1 MEYSDYGPLLRLLKE
16 VQKVETCVNMKLAR
30 FMCKRILLAVK
41 YMHKRRFAHLDI
53 KHENILLDKNL
64 QPKLSGFGL
73 SAELKEEL
81 NGFVEPLK

>member
-1 MEYSDYGPLLRLLKE
+1 
-16 VQKVETCVNMKLAR
+16 
-30 FMCKRILLAVK
+30 
-41 YMHKRRFAHLDI
+41 MHKRRFAHLDI

-73 SAELKEEL
+73 SAELKDEL